1 LHYIDRL
8 SGSGSG
14 ENELARNAPF
24 MLSPLSDCWPLSM
37 AAYGCERKSQGQ
49 ESPKPIRPHR
59 PEGPDN
65 LQRRAEWFQRRTSK
79 VSANDC

>member
-24 MLSPLSDCWPLSM
+24 MLIPLSDCWPLSM
-37 AAYGCERKSQGQ
+37 AAYGCERKSEGQ
-49 ESPKPIRPHR
+49 LVAR
-59 PEGPDN
+59 G
-65 LQRRAEWFQRRTSK
+65 
-79 VSANDC
+79 